1 MKLLIMYFSFLKP
14 GRTESM
20 AHIKKPRIP
29 IRIDMTPMVDV
40 AFLLLTFFML
50 TTQFKPP
57 EELDIILPLSH
68 SEIKL
73 PELNVMT
80 LLIDKSGRIFLGFDA
95 PFMMESLFGRE
106 ARLKTSVEVKMEDLS
121 DLLVKARISN
131 PKLRTVIRGDSDADY
146 GVVSDVMDVLKKTSI
161 TRFAMVT
168 NFNNS

>member
-1 MKLLIMYFSFLKP
+1 
-14 GRTESM
+14 M

-73 PELNVMT
+73 PESNVMT
-80 LLIDKSGRIFLGFDA
+80 LMVDKTGRVFLGFDA
-95 PFMMESLFGRE
+95 PFMMESIFGRE
-106 ARLKTSVEVKMEDLS
+106 ARLKTSVEVNLENLP

-131 PKLRTVIRGDSDADY
+131 PKLRTVIRGDADADY
-146 GVVSDVMDVLKKTSI
+146 GVISDVMDILQKTQI

-168 NFNNS
+168 NFNNK